1 MLDGRNSHNLT
12 LLLLGVKAREIRW
25 KKYSGE
31 KSIIIDNAWWKKF
44 TQFNTITTR
53 CKSKR
58 NKMKEILG
66 EKSIIIDNAWWKKFT
81 QFNTITTRCK
91 SKRNKMKEIQGKNQ

>member
-25 KKYSGE
+25 KKYKG
-31 KSIIIDNAWWKKF
+31 KINNNW
-44 TQFNTITTR
+44 Q
-53 CKSKR
+53 
-58 NKMKEILG
+58 
-66 EKSIIIDNAWWKKFT
+66 WWKKFT

>member
-25 KKYSGE
+25 KKYKGKINNNWQCLME
-31 KSIIIDNAWWKKF
+31 
-44 TQFNTITTR
+44 
-53 CKSKR
+53 
-58 NKMKEILG
+58 EI
-66 EKSIIIDNAWWKKFT
+66 AWWKKFT